1 MLLLL
6 LLVLQSI
13 AKIITKY
20 YNQFQTIIINYKL
33 LQSITNY
40 YNQLQCITINYNLL
54 QLITINSIP
63 DGPPNLLR
71 PPMFATDKSLL
82 QFRNV
87 KHILNKSKQ
96 SKQKANQQYKIYLI
110 SLMID
115 KIK

>member
-20 YNQFQTIIINYKL
+20 HNQFQIIIINYKF

-40 YNQLQCITINYNLL
+40 YNQLQCITINYNLFNPGRAPKSVTTP
-54 QLITINSIP
+54 II
-63 DGPPNLLR
+63 
-71 PPMFATDKSLL
+71 ATDKSLL

-115 KIK
+115 KIE

>member
-1 MLLLL
+1 MTMLLLL

-13 AKIITKY
+13 AKIIAKY
-20 YNQFQTIIINYKL
+20 YNQFQIIIIYYKF

-40 YNQLQCITINYNLL
+40 YNVLQSITIY
-54 QLITINSIP
+54 SIP

-71 PPMFATDKSLL
+71 PPMFATDRRLL

-87 KHILNKSKQ
+87 KHILNISKQ
-96 SKQKANQQYKIYLI
+96 SKQNPNQQYKIYLI

-115 KIK
+115 KIE